1 MEPAEKPGSESSIR
15 PVAGHIR
22 GANRTSTTRKGRK
35 PDSETL
41 SDNLKNRLKVLLPGR
56 KFGSNPH
63 IMNQTADQEFLE
75 YLVKSLVD
83 HPDDV
88 KVDRKVDEMGVLL
101 SLKVNAM
108 DMGQVV
114 GRQGATA
121 KAIRSLLRIVGIKN
135 NARVNLKI
143 EEPDGAAPRAP
154 RPDRPSADR
163 PEMTS

>member
-1 MEPAEKPGSESSIR
+1 MSKA
-15 PVAGHIR
+15 
-22 GANRTSTTRKGRK
+22 
-35 PDSETL
+35 
-41 SDNLKNRLKVLLPGR
+41 
-56 KFGSNPH
+56 
-63 IMNQTADQEFLE
+63 TADQEFLE

-101 SLKVNAM
+101 SLKVHPL

-121 KAIRSLLRIVGIKN
+121 KSIRSLLRIVGIKN

-143 EEPDGAAPRAP
+143 EEPEGSTRPPRSDRSDRAP
-154 RPDRPSADR
+154 RRD
-163 PEMTS
+163 EY

>member
-1 MEPAEKPGSESSIR
+1 M
-15 PVAGHIR
+15 
-22 GANRTSTTRKGRK
+22 T
-35 PDSETL
+35 
-41 SDNLKNRLKVLLPGR
+41 DNH
-56 KFGSNPH
+56 S
-63 IMNQTADQEFLE
+63 ADQEFLE

-101 SLKVNAM
+101 SLHVNAA

-121 KAIRSLLRIVGIKN
+121 KAIRSLLRIVGVKN

-143 EEPDGAAPRAP
+143 EEPEGSTRGLKPNDQNKVEGGIN
-154 RPDRPSADR
+154 
-163 PEMTS
+163 EN